1 MGRICGLG
9 ETNPP
14 DARQLDMRTFY
25 ALNVHRKDGS
35 WHRHLMAGELPEV
48 GDTVP
53 ATLSGEEVKAKVDR
67 VTEPRLLDESS
78 EVAVKVQADEV

>member
-1 MGRICGLG
+1 LR

-35 WHRHLMAGELPEV
+35 WHRHLMRGELPKP

-53 ATLSGEEVKAKVDR
+53 AILSREEAVMAKVAGLSELTLVDEEHSIVAAKVD
-67 VTEPRLLDESS
+67 
-78 EVAVKVQADEV
+78 ADEV